1 MKTIYIVIIVIVAV
15 ILLAGITTAIY
26 IAAYRKYLSKRISS
40 GITNQTD
47 RKTMVV
53 PFRFF
58 WIMTGIFSILAL
70 LFLSLGS
77 VQFERQ
83 VVTNSIQLIECT
95 ENGLIQKLSAEE
107 EIAGYTR
114 KEIEEDSFQIVYYL
128 KSNNTEPF
136 PAFLMYIESDNLYEY
151 ELINEETGYTITS
164 EEDITG
170 NHKWYAI
177 DDNFS
182 GILRMNCANDEQNK
196 DIIIGIDK

>member
-182 GILRMNCANDEQNK
+182 GILRMNFANDEQNK